1 MKTDALSREEQVSL
15 TKFINKSG
23 LNSEEHQ
30 SLSCLLIEPLIS
42 DLLQRTCLS
51 FKEQEQLRILLQTP
65 HPNAAQVSLL
75 TTLLH
80 RASLL
85 IEGKLKLTNY
95 LKLPMVNRLMEKTQL
110 NDRERDQLKVLLT
123 EESTLVLTHQQ
134 LLAHLLQKSG
144 LNLDEQNAL
153 RGLIQRALPTP
164 IATYINNN

>member
-1 MKTDALSREEQVSL
+1 MKTDALSREDQVSL

-30 SLSCLLIEPLIS
+30 SLRCLLIEPLIS

-95 LKLPMVNRLMEKTQL
+95 LQ
-110 NDRERDQLKVLLT
+110 
-123 EESTLVLTHQQ
+123 
-134 LLAHLLQKSG
+134 
-144 LNLDEQNAL
+144 
-153 RGLIQRALPTP
+153 
-164 IATYINNN
+164 